1 MSLLRAA
8 EENLVSTSL
17 PQRTEPRLPEQRGTD
32 VSVSGNSVRLVQE
45 HGTAAIILDEEGSLL
60 VIQPAI
66 KRGAWR
72 SGIASIIEEE
82 IQEQLTR
89 FFGSAVGSSTI
100 DPAQRLSHV
109 AIVVAMRGAGHTSW
123 RTRDEQQRS
132 PNSATMS
139 MRGSE
144 HIAVTLS
151 PPVHRRAALLHD
163 TQRLGEDFTVR
174 LRREIKG

>member
-1 MSLLRAA
+1 MSLAMSLLRAA

-45 HGTAAIILDEEGSLL
+45 
-60 VIQPAI
+60 
-66 KRGAWR
+66 
-72 SGIASIIEEE
+72 
-82 IQEQLTR
+82 QLTR

-109 AIVVAMRGAGHTSW
+109 AIVVAMRGAGHMSW

-132 PNSATMS
+132 HNSATMS
-139 MRGSE
+139 TRGSE

>member
-1 MSLLRAA
+1 MSLAMSLLRAA

-45 HGTAAIILDEEGSLL
+45 HGTAAVILDEEGSLL

-100 DPAQRLSHV
+100 DPAAVEPCRDR
-109 AIVVAMRGAGHTSW
+109 RGDA
-123 RTRDEQQRS
+123 RRRRYVMEN
-132 PNSATMS
+132 P
-139 MRGSE
+139 
-144 HIAVTLS
+144 
-151 PPVHRRAALLHD
+151 RRATAEPK
-163 TQRLGEDFTVR
+163 LGHHE
-174 LRREIKG
+174 

>member
-1 MSLLRAA
+1 
-8 EENLVSTSL
+8 
-17 PQRTEPRLPEQRGTD
+17 

-109 AIVVAMRGAGHTSW
+109 AIVVAMRGAGHMSW

>member
-1 MSLLRAA
+1 
-8 EENLVSTSL
+8 
-17 PQRTEPRLPEQRGTD
+17 

-100 DPAQRLSHV
+100 DPAAVEPCRDR
-109 AIVVAMRGAGHTSW
+109 RGDA
-123 RTRDEQQRS
+123 RRRPYVMEN
-132 PNSATMS
+132 P
-139 MRGSE
+139 
-144 HIAVTLS
+144 
-151 PPVHRRAALLHD
+151 RRATAEPK
-163 TQRLGEDFTVR
+163 LGHHEHA
-174 LRREIKG
+174 RE

>member
-1 MSLLRAA
+1 M
-8 EENLVSTSL
+8 
-17 PQRTEPRLPEQRGTD
+17 
-32 VSVSGNSVRLVQE
+32 SVSGNSVRLVQE
-45 HGTAAIILDEEGSLL
+45 HGTAAVILDEEGSLL

-109 AIVVAMRGAGHTSW
+109 AIVVAMRGAGH
-123 RTRDEQQRS
+123 
-132 PNSATMS
+132 M
-139 MRGSE
+139 
-144 HIAVTLS
+144 
-151 PPVHRRAALLHD
+151 
-163 TQRLGEDFTVR
+163 
-174 LRREIKG
+174 